1 MGEKLPVG
9 DQLVERHGSAHPH
22 PLTAAE
28 IDAQLETV
36 GTYSRRRRA
45 ETSEGDRFPDRVAR
59 VPGERPGLLPA
70 RLDGDHT
77 GAAGVDPNHAGR
89 AAFPPG
95 PAFGEPA
102 LQSQPRAP
110 TARARP

>member
-36 GTYSRRRRA
+36 GPYNRRRRA
-45 ETSEGDRFPDRVAR
+45 ETSEGDRYPRRVAR
-59 VPGERPGLLPA
+59 VPGARPAPWPA
-70 RLDGDHT
+70 RLDGDDT
-77 GAAGVDPNHAGR
+77 AAGPATPPHPTPT
-89 AAFPPG
+89 AFPPA
-95 PAFGEPA
+95 PLA
-102 LQSQPRAP
+102 RAP
-110 TARARP
+110 H